1 MSLYGLQCQARRF
14 GKQMSCP
21 CRKSNPVLVVVLY
34 LTFRIADRRTDTPL
48 ALFDTDNKSCK
59 KKAPSYSQAT
69 AAAAPAATAGI
80 YTPLPVPTVPLTSGF
95 ISVALSFVNW
105 KDTHNV
111 NRLLQMRIGRWLV

>member
-1 MSLYGLQCQARRF
+1 MSSSARPDVSVC
-14 GKQMSCP
+14 KCP
-21 CRKSNPVLVVVLY
+21 VPAANRNTSSSVVLY
-34 LTFRIADRRTDTPL
+34 LTFRIGDRRKDTPL
-48 ALFDTDNKSCK
+48 ALFDTDNKSHK

-95 ISVALSFVNW
+95 IGVALSFVNW